1 MSFRLKTVL
10 GIALIEGILLLL
22 LVYTSVDYLRSS
34 NEAEIEKRADSM
46 VTLFAAA
53 TKDAVISTDVSTLQ
67 VLANELLEHTQV
79 LYVNIYDKNS
89 LLVRVEESPS
99 GEPFTQVSRGA
110 SSRDQ
115 GLSSVD
121 DGVLDVEANIME
133 SGYIFGRVELGV
145 GVNEFDQFLASAT
158 TRFFSIAGLEML
170 LVALFSWLL
179 GHYLTRNLS
188 ELKTASKRILSG
200 ETGIQI
206 PVTATDEI
214 GQTTR
219 AFNRMIEKV
228 EKNRSELESANTR
241 LGTILETAVD
251 GFIIV
256 DTSGVITQVN
266 SAVCRLFEYE
276 LEELIG
282 ENVSI
287 FMPIH
292 ERHMHDGFM
301 SRFIQS
307 GRDAKK
313 GRELTAQNRSGKTF
327 PIELSI
333 SKMTIENE
341 IMLLGLV
348 KDLSDIKRKEVAA
361 LRTETILLATLEA
374 SQDALITID
383 ITGRIQEFNDA
394 ACKLFC
400 HDREQVLGEL
410 LEDLI
415 FVDIDKKSFKQGME
429 LFRKTGEGPAI
440 KKSIEMMSIK
450 RDGSPLPV
458 EMKMIPVQL
467 GDEILLTA
475 FMHDISKRIEYETQ
489 LKQARDQAESGSKAK
504 SRFLATMS
512 HEIRSPLNAVLG
524 SVELMLDSKLNKE
537 QRIYAHTAKEAGTAL
552 LSTINDILDF
562 SKIEAGQMVLE
573 SMSFSPAKLVAQV
586 MRILAPKAHEKG
598 INLACFINRN
608 VPDFVKGDAQR
619 LRQVIHNLVDNAIK
633 FSSGGCVSVEMWIP
647 DSHHEEVQL
656 YCAVT
661 DEGIGVSVAAQKK
674 LFKEFS
680 QVHDQHNTNY
690 KGTGLGLAICA
701 ELIEMMGGRI
711 ELSSRLGHG
720 SCFRFDV
727 LLKLEERQLNPLSH
741 LPVHARVLLVHPDK
755 TFSHLVSKQYSQY
768 GVSSVNVSRVSDIL
782 STQEVKGR
790 FNLILIDDTGL
801 SELSLKLTRLL
812 KRDFLF
818 EGGAIAVLMSELRPE
833 MSGLVSKIGLE
844 QVINKPLSREMML
857 GLLNGDDINQ
867 EDKTETEVLLPE
879 LAPKNRL
886 LLLAEDSPS
895 NQVVAGAML
904 TKSGFEVEYAN
915 NGIEAVNMAAQ
926 KNYGLILMDMRMPEM
941 DGVEATK
948 HILLHQP
955 DTIILAMTANVQPED
970 VDNCLSAGM
979 KDFVPKPVNKIDLV
993 RIINKWL
1000 PEVRSVGGE
1009 SLDAPA
1015 KISPESCEAGGLE
1028 LHLNNDT
1035 SSGVVMDLKTESDK
1049 RDKSANSDELS
1060 FQTLFDESVLAE
1072 LTDALGV
1079 EPLRGMFSVYL
1090 QETHERLDTLKS
1102 LMQTMDFTEIDNQAH
1117 TLKSSSGSFGAQ
1129 ALYDVAKSLE
1139 QSAREQDKKEVESYM
1154 TEVQQVGQQ
1163 TIKAFKAR
1171 FAA

>member
-10 GIALIEGILLLL
+10 GIALIEGVLLLL

-34 NEAEIEKRADSM
+34 NEAEIEKRADSI

-53 TKDAVISTDVSTLQ
+53 AKDAVISTDVSTLQ
-67 VLANELLEHTQV
+67 VLANELLANTQV
-79 LYVNIYDKNS
+79 LYVNVYDKNS
-89 LLVRVEESPS
+89 LLVRLGEVQS
-99 GEPFTQVSRGA
+99 GEPMKAEAG
-110 SSRDQ
+110 RDL
-115 GLSSVD
+115 GISSVD
-121 DGVLDVEANIME
+121 DGVLDVEADIME
-133 SGYIFGRVELGV
+133 SGYIFGRVEIGV
-145 GVNEFDQFLASAT
+145 GVNEFDQFLMSAT

-188 ELKTASKRILSG
+188 ELKTASKRILRG

-214 GQTTR
+214 GQTTL

-228 EKNRSELESANTR
+228 ESNRSELESANTR
-241 LGTILETAVD
+241 LSTILETAVD

-256 DTSGVITQVN
+256 DTAGVITQVN
-266 SAVCRLFEYE
+266 SAVCRLFGYK
-276 LEELIG
+276 LDELIG

-287 FMPIH
+287 FMPAH
-292 ERHMHDGFM
+292 ERHMHGSFLE
-301 SRFIQS
+301 RFIRS
-307 GRDAKK
+307 GRDARN
-313 GRELTAQNRSGKTF
+313 GRELMAQNRSGKLF
-327 PIELSI
+327 PIELSV
-333 SKMTIENE
+333 SRMTIENE
-341 IMLLGLV
+341 TMLLGLV

-383 ITGRIQEFNDA
+383 ITGRVQEFNDA
-394 ACKLFC
+394 ACKLFG
-400 HDREQVLGEL
+400 HRREQALGEL

-415 FVDIDKKSFKQGME
+415 FTDIERKSFKQGLQ
-429 LFRKTGEGPAI
+429 LFRQTGEGPAI
-440 KKSIEMMSIK
+440 KKSIEVMSVK
-450 RDGSPLPV
+450 RDGSAFPV

-475 FMHDISKRIEYETQ
+475 FLHDISKRIEYETQ
-489 LKQARDQAESGSKAK
+489 LKQAKDQAESGSKAK

-524 SVELMLDSKLNKE
+524 SVELMLDSQLNKE

-562 SKIEAGQMVLE
+562 SKIEAGQMRLE
-573 SMSFSPAKLVAQV
+573 SVSFSPAKLVAQV

-598 INLACFINRN
+598 VNLACFINRN
-608 VPDFVKGDAQR
+608 VPEFVKGDAQR

-633 FSSGGCVSVEMWIP
+633 FSTAGCVSVEMWIP

-661 DEGIGVSVAAQKK
+661 DEGIGVSMAAQKK

-727 LLKLEERQLNPLSH
+727 LLKLEERQLNPLVH
-741 LPVHARVLLVHPDK
+741 LPAHARVLLVHPDK
-755 TFSHLVSKQYSQY
+755 TVAHLVSKQYSQY
-768 GVSSVNVSRVSDIL
+768 GVTSVNVSRVSDIL
-782 STQEVKGR
+782 SAAEVKGR

-801 SELSLKLTRLL
+801 SELSLKLTNLL

-818 EGGAIAVLMSELRPE
+818 EGGAIAILMSELRPE
-833 MSGLVSKIGLE
+833 MSGVVSDIGLD
-844 QVINKPLSREMML
+844 QMINKPLSREMML
-857 GLLNGDDINQ
+857 GLLSGDDVNNQ
-867 EDKTETEVLLPE
+867 HKGESEAMLPD
-879 LAPKNRL
+879 LTTKNKL

-915 NGIEAVNMAAQ
+915 NGSEAVNMAAQ

-948 HILLHQP
+948 NILLHQP
-955 DTIILAMTANVQPED
+955 GTIILAMTANVQPED
-970 VDNCLSAGM
+970 IENCLSAGM
-979 KDFVPKPVNKIDLV
+979 KDFVPKPVNKLDLV

-1000 PEVRSVGGE
+1000 PEVTGLE
-1009 SLDAPA
+1009 STAIEGRA
-1015 KISPESCEAGGLE
+1015 KLTPESCEDEGGQ
-1028 LHLNNDT
+1028 LHLDNDT
-1035 SSGVVMDLKTESDK
+1035 SSGGLMVIKTDSET
-1049 RDKSANSDELS
+1049 RDNVTDGDELAL
-1060 FQTLFDESVLAE
+1060 QTLFDESVLAE
-1072 LTDALGV
+1072 LTEALGV
-1079 EPLRGMFSVYL
+1079 ESMKGMFTVYL
-1090 QETHERLDTLKS
+1090 QETNERLETLNS
-1102 LMQTMDFTEIDNQAH
+1102 LMHPMDFTEIDNQAH

-1129 ALYDVAKSLE
+1129 ALYEVAKSLE
-1139 QSAREQDKKEVESYM
+1139 RSAREQDKEEVESYM
-1154 TEVQQVGQQ
+1154 SEVQLVGQE